1 MPPPDPIPPHLPK
14 TIGLCPSEGCSGEF
28 YMPDPRPGDKCP
40 MNDSY
45 GDHGETLVVYRLA
58 DDGSTVI
65 PPAEAGS
72 HLEAPDA

>member
-1 MPPPDPIPPHLPK
+1 
-14 TIGLCPSEGCSGEF
+14 
-28 YMPDPRPGDKCP
+28 MPDPRPGDKCP